1 MVMGPTHA
9 MSGAAFWLAATA
21 FGGALATF
29 NTSPSLAV
37 VFLGT
42 AVCAGAALA
51 PDIDSHSSTVVNSFG
66 FVGKGL
72 HQIVNTFSVFIYNLT
87 KSRYDE
93 DKTNGHRTLFHTGLF
108 AILAGILVTFLSS
121 ITATFEAF
129 GQTYTYG
136 QLFSVLTLTIF
147 LHLAF
152 AGLFEKYASKE
163 RRSARGPYLMMV
175 ASLIISAGIFYALPP
190 DENYLWLGA
199 AVSFGWFMHL
209 LGDMITK
216 MGVPILF
223 PIPIKGKRWWD
234 VTLPSALRI
243 RAGGTFEKAVLLP
256 GLTIITVVLFIY
268 NIPGVSHIVT
278 DAWDWITGI
287 F

>member
-1 MVMGPTHA
+1 
-9 MSGAAFWLAATA
+9 
-21 FGGALATF
+21 
-29 NTSPSLAV
+29 
-37 VFLGT
+37 
-42 AVCAGAALA
+42 
-51 PDIDSHSSTVVNSFG
+51 
-66 FVGKGL
+66 
-72 HQIVNTFSVFIYNLT
+72 
-87 KSRYDE
+87 
-93 DKTNGHRTLFHTGLF
+93 
-108 AILAGILVTFLSS
+108 
-121 ITATFEAF
+121 
-129 GQTYTYG
+129 
-136 QLFSVLTLTIF
+136 
-147 LHLAF
+147 
-152 AGLFEKYASKE
+152 
-163 RRSARGPYLMMV
+163 MMV